1 MASILTQFK
10 VKDFSEWKKIYDS
23 KKDFRASSGALSS
36 QVFKDAADPNLVTL
50 ISKWD
55 SLANAQKFAASSE
68 LRSAQQ
74 LAGVQGVPSVSFL
87 SEV

>member
-10 VKDFSEWKKIYDS
+10 VNDFAEWKKVYET
-23 KKDFRASSGALSS
+23 KKDFRAASGALSS

-50 ISKWD
+50 IFKWD
-55 SLANAQKFAASSE
+55 SLENAKKFAASSE

-74 LAGVQGVPSVSFL
+74 LAGVQGIPSVSFL